1 MKTLFLLALV
11 LAYPMASFNSSAAK
25 PTAMLKNLN
34 QLVWEN
40 RIIILNNA
48 ESSVL
53 DPHKIFD
60 EQISEIKD
68 RDIIWF
74 IQSSNKNKVESNFRG
89 QLHTTLKQQLSF
101 LTNNSN
107 HRVILIGK
115 DGEIKSQSKHLRLQ
129 KIFTQIDAMPMRI
142 IEMQTNQKL
151 NR

>member
-1 MKTLFLLALV
+1 MKTLFLLISI
-11 LAYPMASFNSSAAK
+11 LAYSMASFNLSAAK
-25 PTAMLKNLN
+25 PTAILKNLN
-34 QLVWEN
+34 ELRWEH
-40 RIIILNNA
+40 RIIIVNNA
-48 ESSVL
+48 ENFVL

-60 EQISEIKD
+60 KQIPEIKD

-74 IQSSNKNKVESNFRG
+74 IQAPNNNKVESNFHG
-89 QLHTTLKQQLSF
+89 QLHTSLKQQLSS
-101 LTNNSN
+101 LTNNPN

-115 DGEIKSQSKHLRLQ
+115 DGEIKSQSTHLSLQ